1 MKLSGITISILFMF
15 ISLASSFKTAGV
27 ISYYALFT
35 DDFVERFCENKARPE
50 MNCNGECALSKM
62 LSQDTDDEKIPYDLE
77 WLKNEVVLFIGPL
90 ISTMFLE
97 KQVTSL
103 LEPQYN
109 VLYSFHFT
117 ERIIHPPKF

>member
-1 MKLSGITISILFMF
+1 MF

-50 MNCNGECALSKM
+50 LNCNGECALSKM
-62 LSQDTDDEKIPYDLE
+62 LEQDSGDEKAPNNLE

-90 ISTMFLE
+90 ISTIFLE

-103 LEPQYN
+103 IEPQYN
-109 VLYSFHFT
+109 VLYSFYFT